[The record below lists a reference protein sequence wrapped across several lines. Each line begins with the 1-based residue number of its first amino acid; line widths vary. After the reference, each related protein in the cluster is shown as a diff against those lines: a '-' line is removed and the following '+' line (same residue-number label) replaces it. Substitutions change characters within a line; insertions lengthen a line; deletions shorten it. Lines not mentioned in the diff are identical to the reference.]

1 MPTLNDYLGGLVA
14 SVTEARV
21 MADAHAV
28 QVAEQYAQH
37 ELLRH
42 FPVPRMRIGDI
53 QLTIPVAIEGLSER
67 KEYQLAPDGNA
78 EFRKAIARELPQ
90 YIDYRELPAVA
101 AQKFQSA
108 LADRIPALVNGI
120 RETGEREEPMWA
132 FAKDI
137 VADLFAI
144 GIETKLRDGKFPD
157 GYSQDE
163 ITKRTFELGLH
174 LVSGVVDKPVLDQLT
189 VIADAARLRE
199 QRPEDIVRIQLK
211 IVEDGMEWQTTTRD
225 DGSVDRRL
233 IPE

>member
-53 QLTIPVAIEGLSER
+53 LLTIPVAIEGLAER
-67 KEYQLAPDGNA
+67 KEFQISPMGNA
-78 EFRKAIARELPQ
+78 EFQRIVAREIPRYVGYQ
-90 YIDYRELPAVA
+90 ALPAFA
-101 AQKFQSA
+101 AQRLQSA
-108 LADRIPALVNGI
+108 LAELTPKLVSRI
-120 RETGEREEPMWA
+120 RDDGEREKPLWE
-132 FAKDI
+132 FADDTATRLLTILAESPAADEKLVVDRQHDE
-137 VADLFAI
+137 VA
-144 GIETKLRDGKFPD
+144 
-157 GYSQDE
+157 
-163 ITKRTFELGLH
+163 KRIHELGIG
-174 LVSGVVDKPVLDQLT
+174 LVSGVVEKPVIDQLT

-211 IVEDGMEWQTTTRD
+211 IVEDGVEWQTTTRD

>member
-53 QLTIPVAIEGLSER
+53 VLNIPVAIEGLSER
-67 KEYQLAPDGNA
+67 KDYQLAPGGNA
-78 EFRKAIARELPQ
+78 EFRTALARELPQ
-90 YIDYRELPAVA
+90 SIDYRELPAVA

-120 RETGEREEPMWA
+120 RETGERDKPMWT
-132 FAKDI
+132 FAEAI

-144 GIETKLRDGKFPD
+144 GIETKLHDGKFPD
-157 GYSQDE
+157 GYSRDE
-163 ITKRTFELGLH
+163 IAKRTFELGAQ
-174 LVSGVVDKPVLDQLT
+174 LVSGVVEKPVLDQLT

>member
-21 MADAHAV
+21 MADAHTV

-53 QLTIPVAIEGLSER
+53 VLTIPVAIEGLSER
-67 KEYQLAPDGNA
+67 KEYQLAPNGNA
-78 EFRKAIARELPQ
+78 EFQKAMTREIPQ

-108 LADRIPALVNGI
+108 LANRIPTLVNGI
-120 RETGEREEPMWA
+120 RDTGERGKPMLA
-132 FAKDI
+132 FADGI
-137 VADLFAI
+137 IADLFVI
-144 GIETKLRDGKFPD
+144 GIETKLRDGKFPE

-163 ITKRTFELGLH
+163 IAKQTFELGMQ
-174 LVSGVVDKPVLDQLT
+174 LVSGVVEKPVLDQLT

-211 IVEDGMEWQTTTRD
+211 ILEDGVEWQTTTRD
-225 DGSVDRRL
+225 DGTIDRRL

>member
-53 QLTIPVAIEGLSER
+53 VLTIPVAIEGLSER
-67 KEYQLAPDGNA
+67 KDYQLAPSGNA
-78 EFRKAIARELPQ
+78 EFQRAVARELAQ
-90 YIDYRELPAVA
+90 YIGYRELPAIA
-101 AQKFQSA
+101 AQKFQAA
-108 LADRIPALVNGI
+108 LAERVPALVNGI
-120 RETGEREEPMWA
+120 REAGERDKPMWT
-132 FAKDI
+132 FAENI
-137 VADLFAI
+137 VADLFVI
-144 GIETKLRDGKFPD
+144 GIETKLREGKFPD

-163 ITKRTFELGLH
+163 ITKRTFELGVQ
-174 LVSGVVDKPVLDQLT
+174 LVSGVVEKPVLDALT
-189 VIADAARLRE
+189 VIADAQRLRE